1 MEKSKYMQHLREEI
15 AVLMERPVSLGRA
28 EEICAYADTI
38 CAIRK
43 LDGAEPVE
51 NHDGFTREN
60 AERWVQHMQNAD
72 GSTGPN
78 WTLEQATAVANSI
91 GVHTDPWVWFAA
103 MNMMYSDY
111 WESATRYG
119 VDRPEYYADLA
130 KEFLFDKDMK
140 EIVAAY
146 DMDSE
151 EYKAVAYLYKMMRG
165 ETSIADEVDL
175 GE

>member
-28 EEICAYADTI
+28 EEICAYADAL

-51 NHDGFTREN
+51 NHDGFTRED

-72 GSTGPN
+72 GSTGPH
-78 WTLEQATAVANSI
+78 WTQEQTAAVAGSV
-91 GVHTDPWVWFAA
+91 GVHNVAPWVWYAA

-130 KEFLFDKDMK
+130 KEFLFDKDAGGPEEK
-140 EIVAAY
+140 IAGYYHGIVEPRLER
-146 DMDSE
+146 D
-151 EYKAVAYLYKMMRG
+151 
-165 ETSIADEVDL
+165 
-175 GE
+175 